1 MKSKIKKRIDENK
14 NNNKT
19 SMVLLWTI
27 FLILVVA
34 SGALYLTKDS
44 LIEYFSKEKE
54 VVSNNSNNTDNNKVT
69 DDGFTKVSIDSPN
82 IKNLFNLVHRAF
94 TSGDGTIFNNKKL
107 NVSEMDDLYKFSLA
121 SNLYTGEAV
130 RNNTAKENEITAYID
145 EEIVKEKYEVI
156 FGTGT
161 YKRLDEI
168 PYSCTS
174 MYYDAAHRRYVT
186 TNQICGSIEPFSTHE
201 IIIDAKKKDKEL
213 FITSAVV
220 FAESYTGTVCKD
232 YQCKNII
239 DSYSTLISEDEY
251 FKNYIEK
258 NKDKLMQY
266 TYKFKL
272 NDDGFYYYQGFKRTK
287 E

>member
-1 MKSKIKKRIDENK
+1 MKSKIKKRIDDNK

-168 PYSCTS
+168 FC
-174 MYYDAAHRRYVT
+174 
-186 TNQICGSIEPFSTHE
+186 
-201 IIIDAKKKDKEL
+201 
-213 FITSAVV
+213 
-220 FAESYTGTVCKD
+220 
-232 YQCKNII
+232 
-239 DSYSTLISEDEY
+239 
-251 FKNYIEK
+251 
-258 NKDKLMQY
+258 
-266 TYKFKL
+266 
-272 NDDGFYYYQGFKRTK
+272 
-287 E
+287 